1 MLDTRYLSL
10 CCDDYCCISTITVSR
25 TKIYSVKVCD
35 VIRLANGLLW
45 SILVRDCQ
53 REGQP
58 FGFKLEIVVFPEE
71 VSNKVI
77 VFVLLN
83 AAGAVAD
90 FSVRF

>member
-1 MLDTRYLSL
+1 MLYARCLSL
-10 CCDDYCCISTITVSR
+10 RCDDYCRISPITVECS
-25 TKIYSVKVCD
+25 
-35 VIRLANGLLW
+35 
-45 SILVRDCQ
+45 CQ

-58 FGFKLEIVVFPEE
+58 FGFKLEIVDFPEE
-71 VSNKVI
+71 VSNQVI